1 MQYSGQD
8 PPPPYPGQQP
18 APPGW
23 TATQQPQPE
32 PGTNQY
38 GTAQYTMQ
46 PGLLQAEIVTVQQ
59 PSPVDTHLF
68 FNIMV
73 ALFCF
78 WPVGLVGIY
87 YSSRSSSLWRK
98 GNFEGAQRSA
108 RTAKKCGF
116 CALGLGIFTIILSIV
131 ISVVFSSV
139 VGDGDDSDT
148 CCADWNW
155 DVNYNWNNTNV

>member
-18 APPGW
+18 APPAW

-87 YSSRSSSLWRK
+87 YSCRSCRLWQK
-98 GNFEGAQRSA
+98 GNFDSAQRSA
-108 RTAKKCGF
+108 RTAKQCG
-116 CALGLGIFTIILSIV
+116 CWSLGLGTFFFITYIVVILV
-131 ISVVFSSV
+131 L
-139 VGDGDDSDT
+139 SD
-148 CCADWNW
+148 AENVNEDDWNW
-155 DVNYNWNNTNV
+155 DMDYSWNDNNTYV